1 MPGIRTSAITY
12 RRGISNSTPNF
23 FLVAQ
28 SNYVIP
34 QPTSRFRQN
43 NVMSFALPPP
53 LGEVIEPPPP
63 PEVIPI
69 PPLIPPPPP
78 VVRGYVFNP

>member
-53 LGEVIEPPPP
+53 LGIVIAPPPPEDLPPPP
-63 PEVIPI
+63 PL
-69 PPLIPPPPP
+69 PLPPPPE
-78 VVRGYVFNP
+78 F

>member
-53 LGEVIEPPPP
+53 PLPLPPPLGEVIEPPPP
-63 PEVIPI
+63 EDV
-69 PPLIPPPPP
+69 PPPPP
-78 VVRGYVFNP
+78 LPLPPPPEF